1 MSLWVSPMAW
11 ASIHHRTPLHGHLG
25 FGRDCPLVLP
35 GAPPEV
41 FADGTVEGLQSS
53 LGIGVIVGAGV
64 AVLFRGA
71 ARSFFQSLSSSRGSF
86 GVVAAVGAASALVLT
101 WAAGIPLVPSLLATA
116 GVWVTVVM
124 AATITGQTGI
134 DPMEIFGILVL
145 LTVRTIWHIGGQEA
159 FLVTA
164 VVAVATGL
172 AGDAMQDLR
181 AGSILGTDPRAQL
194 VSEAAGGI
202 AGAVAAAFTVF
213 LLRKPLERWAP
224 GPELAAPQ
232 AFAVKSMIDG
242 LPDRGAFLAGLA
254 GGFVLSLVGVPCMT
268 VGIGIYLPV
277 AISLAAGAGGI
288 TRALTGRLFP
298 RGEDD
303 LTLVASG
310 FLGGEGIAGVL
321 FAFWK
326 VVTLG

>member
-1 MSLWVSPMAW
+1 MRRHLLIPVSY
-11 ASIHHRTPLHGHLG
+11 THLDVYK
-25 FGRDCPLVLP
+25 R
-35 GAPPEV
+35 
-41 FADGTVEGLQSS
+41 Q
-53 LGIGVIVGAGV
+53 
-64 AVLFRGA
+64 
-71 ARSFFQSLSSSRGSF
+71 
-86 GVVAAVGAASALVLT
+86 ASALVLT
-101 WAAGIPLVPSLLATA
+101 WLAGIPLVPSLLATA

-181 AGSILGTDPRAQL
+181 AGSILGTDPCAQL

-213 LLRKPLERWAP
+213 LLREAFGTMGP
-224 GPELAAPQ
+224 GTELAAPQ

-254 GGFVLSLVGVPCMT
+254 GGFVLSPVSYTHLDVYKRQPG
-268 VGIGIYLPV
+268 GLGGGQRRFQEERLLPE
-277 AISLAAGAGGI
+277 APRPGF
-288 TRALTGRLFP
+288 LTGRIPGGPWEDRRGQGHPDAVETRFRRFGHKTGGAYRAERRDQENAGRP
-298 RGEDD
+298 RRP
-303 LTLVASG
+303 G
-310 FLGGEGIAGVL
+310 FTGPLRLIMM
-321 FAFWK
+321 
-326 VVTLG
+326 